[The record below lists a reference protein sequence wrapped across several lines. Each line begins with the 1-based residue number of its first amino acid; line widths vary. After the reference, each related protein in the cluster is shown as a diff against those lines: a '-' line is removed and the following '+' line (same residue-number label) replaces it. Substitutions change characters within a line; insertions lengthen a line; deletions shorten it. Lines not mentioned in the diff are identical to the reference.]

1 MRDDPRCPRRRARGK
16 IQVAVAVAILAAL
29 LAGCAERDRSN
40 PLDPKN
46 GATGGKIAGFAALAG
61 NRQVEIRWTRLPQQD
76 VASYWVLRW
85 RPGEAPQY
93 LPDFFGP
100 SIAGTIDSSV
110 TNDET
115 YNYRLVAFFLSGDS
129 AVSQTDTATPGTRK
143 IAVLSA
149 GLPGLVGLTPD
160 ARDILYV
167 QPAEEA
173 YEDMELDRVHRLLW
187 LTMPE
192 AGFILRTYFDGRP
205 AGPIIAHPHPADVS
219 VSDLR
224 GVGWVAFPDDHL
236 VRAFGPDPASVDTFR
251 TISSVGEAHVVEAGT
266 VDPTVWIGNEAGTV
280 RRFTTDGVLRNDWS
294 LGARV
299 VAIALDEAVERA
311 WAAVRT
317 SSGDDLYVLDARDS
331 TATKV
336 AGQWSGIADL
346 AVDPATRS
354 LWVSER
360 GTPRAG
366 NGRLTRL
373 SASGVAVAILGG
385 IEPFG
390 IMVDPVTGNCW
401 ASELSTSRV
410 VEVSPGGLILR
421 GSAPINL
428 PYAVRVVGG
437 PGVP

>member
-1 MRDDPRCPRRRARGK
+1 MPTR
-16 IQVAVAVAILAAL
+16 VAVTAVILAAL
-29 LAGCAERDRSN
+29 LAGCAQRDRLN

-46 GATGGKIAGFAALAG
+46 GATGGRIAGFAALAG
-61 NRQVEIRWTRLPQQD
+61 NRQVEIRWTRLPQPD
-76 VASYWVLRW
+76 VASYALLRW
-85 RPGEAPQY
+85 RSGETPQY
-93 LPDFFGP
+93 IGDPYGKT
-100 SIAGTIDSSV
+100 IAGTVDSAV

-129 AVSQTDTATPGTRK
+129 AVSQTDTATPGSRK
-143 IAVLSA
+143 IVVLSA

-167 QPAEEA
+167 QPAAEA
-173 YEDMELDRVHRLLW
+173 YEDMELDRVHTLLW
-187 LTMPE
+187 LTMPD

-205 AGPIIAHPHPADVS
+205 AGPTIDHPHPADVS

-224 GVGWVAFPDDHL
+224 GVAWIAFPDDHL
-236 VRAFGPDPASVDTFR
+236 VRAFGPNPATVDTFR
-251 TISSVGEAHVVEAGT
+251 TISSLGEAHVVEAGT
-266 VDPTVWIGNEAGTV
+266 ADPTVWVGNEAGTV
-280 RRFTTDGVLRNDWS
+280 RRFTADGILLNDWS

-299 VAIALDEAVERA
+299 IAIALDEAAERA
-311 WAAVRT
+311 WTAVRT
-317 SSGDDLYVLDARDS
+317 SSGDDLYLLDARDS

-336 AGQWSGIADL
+336 PGRWSGIADL
-346 AVDPATRS
+346 AVDAATRS
-354 LWVSER
+354 VWVSER

-373 SASGVAVAILGG
+373 SASGAAQAILTG

-390 IMVDPVTGNCW
+390 IMVDPVTGDCW
-401 ASELSTSRV
+401 ASEIHTSRV
-410 VEVSPGGLILR
+410 VEVSPGGLIVR
-421 GSAPINL
+421 GSAPIDL

>member
-1 MRDDPRCPRRRARGK
+1 MA
-16 IQVAVAVAILAAL
+16 LAAL
-29 LAGCAERDRSN
+29 LAGCAQRDRLN

-46 GATGGKIAGFAALAG
+46 GATGGKIAGFNVLAG

-76 VASYWVLRW
+76 VGSYWLLRW
-85 RPGEAPQY
+85 RPGESPQY
-93 LPDFFGP
+93 LSESYGKTI
-100 SIAGTIDSSV
+100 SGTIDSAV

-129 AVSQTDTATPGTRK
+129 AVSQTDTATPGSRK

-149 GLPGLVGLTPD
+149 GLPGLIGLTPD

-167 QPAEEA
+167 QPAGEA
-173 YEDMELDRVHRLLW
+173 YEDMELDRVHTLLW
-187 LTMPE
+187 LTMPQ

-205 AGPIIAHPHPADVS
+205 AGPTISHPHPADVS

-224 GVGWVAFPDDHL
+224 GVGWIAFPDDHL
-236 VRAFGPDPASVDTFR
+236 VRAFGPNPASIDTFR

-266 VDPTVWIGNEAGTV
+266 ADPTVWIGNEAGTV
-280 RRFTTDGVLRNDWS
+280 RRFTSDGVLLNDWS

-299 VAIALDEAVERA
+299 IAIALDEAAERA

-317 SSGDDLYVLDARDS
+317 SSGDNLYVLDARDS
-331 TATKV
+331 TATKT
-336 AGQWSGIADL
+336 GGLWSGIADL
-346 AVDPATRS
+346 AVDAATRS

-360 GTPRAG
+360 GTPRAK

-373 SASGVAVAILGG
+373 SSSGVTQAVLAG

-390 IMVDPVTGNCW
+390 IMVDPLTGNCW

-421 GSAPINL
+421 GSAPIDV

>member
-1 MRDDPRCPRRRARGK
+1 M
-16 IQVAVAVAILAAL
+16 ILAAL
-29 LAGCAERDRSN
+29 MAGCAQRDRLN

-46 GATGGKIAGFAALAG
+46 GGTGGKIAGFAALAG
-61 NRQVEIRWTRLPQQD
+61 NRQVEIRWTRLPQRD
-76 VASYWVLRW
+76 VASYWLLRW
-85 RPGEAPQY
+85 RPGETPQY
-93 LPDFFGP
+93 LPEYFP
-100 SIAGTIDSSV
+100 NSIAGTVDSAV

-129 AVSQTDTATPGTRK
+129 AVSQTDTATPGSRR

-160 ARDILYV
+160 ARDILYI
-167 QPAEEA
+167 QPAGEA
-173 YEDMELDRVHRLLW
+173 YEDMELDRVHTLLW
-187 LTMPE
+187 LTMPD
-192 AGFILRTYFDGRP
+192 AGFILRSYFDGRP
-205 AGPIIAHPHPADVS
+205 AGPTIAHPHPSDVS

-251 TISSVGEAHVVEAGT
+251 TIPSVGEAHVVEVGT
-266 VDPTVWIGNEAGTV
+266 LDNAVWIGNEVGTV
-280 RRFTTDGVLRNDWS
+280 RRFTPDRVLLNDWS
-294 LGARV
+294 LGAPV
-299 VAIALDEAVERA
+299 IAIALDEAAERA
-311 WAAVRT
+311 WTAVRT

-331 TATKV
+331 TATKA
-336 AGQWSGIADL
+336 AGRWSGIADL
-346 AVDPATRS
+346 AVDAATRS

-360 GTPRAG
+360 GTPRAA

-373 SASGVAVAILGG
+373 SASGATLAILGG

-390 IMVDPVTGNCW
+390 IMADPVTGNCW

-410 VEVSPGGLILR
+410 VEVSPAGLILR
-421 GSAPINL
+421 GSAPIDV
-428 PYAVRVVGG
+428 PYAVRLIGG